1 MNWYELIISCN
12 CDNHTHTHNAY
23 ACACKWWLYI
33 RIISVS
39 WFIVH
44 KIMSHLLDSI
54 VFVGCLVTG
63 SGILLQKRP
72 NCARQV
78 LDMSLLGSVDWR
90 LGTCQDSG
98 IFLEIGEALMDRA
111 KKVLYHF
118 VCTDDQWWILR
129 QRDNAE
135 KARCLSKRYPHP
147 LPEFRGMYHIRSMT
161 WKFIQDC
168 SLPRQESSWSN
179 WSHFSARKEHKE
191 WRPAIIQFSNQ
202 LHAILRLHGPT
213 LSQPSRMDG

>member
-1 MNWYELIISCN
+1 M
-12 CDNHTHTHNAY
+12 HTHVHANDDY
-23 ACACKWWLYI
+23 IFVSYPYHDLLYI
-33 RIISVS
+33 
-39 WFIVH
+39 H

-118 VCTDDQWWILR
+118 VCTDDQ
-129 QRDNAE
+129 
-135 KARCLSKRYPHP
+135 
-147 LPEFRGMYHIRSMT
+147 
-161 WKFIQDC
+161 
-168 SLPRQESSWSN
+168 
-179 WSHFSARKEHKE
+179 
-191 WRPAIIQFSNQ
+191 
-202 LHAILRLHGPT
+202 
-213 LSQPSRMDG
+213 